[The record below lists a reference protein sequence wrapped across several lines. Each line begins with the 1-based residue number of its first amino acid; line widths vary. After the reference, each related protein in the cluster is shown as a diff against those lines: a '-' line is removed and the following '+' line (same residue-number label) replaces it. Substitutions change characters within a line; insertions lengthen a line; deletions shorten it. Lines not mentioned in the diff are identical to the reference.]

1 MLLYM
6 LPLSTSRLTRMMQ
19 QSPTCWLYSGSEELW
34 LQTPETERL
43 WVRVAATGVVEAEDE
58 EVQLEAELMPE
69 VSGEDWEA
77 DSQNCGGQQHQQ
89 KPPPC
94 RVPQPGR
101 QL

>member
-1 MLLYM
+1 M
-6 LPLSTSRLTRMMQ
+6 
-19 QSPTCWLYSGSEELW
+19 
-34 LQTPETERL
+34 
-43 WVRVAATGVVEAEDE
+43 VEAEDE
-58 EVQLEAELMPE
+58 EVLLEAELMPE